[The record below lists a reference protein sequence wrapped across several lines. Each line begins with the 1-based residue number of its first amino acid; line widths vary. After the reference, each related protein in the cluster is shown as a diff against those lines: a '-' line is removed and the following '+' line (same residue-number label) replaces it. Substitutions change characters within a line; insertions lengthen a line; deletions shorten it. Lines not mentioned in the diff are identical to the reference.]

1 MFLICPFSR
10 FTAVLIFLVFTA
22 FSSGAAFATEVT
34 MTTPL
39 GDVGIELF
47 DEEAPET
54 VANFL
59 KYVNDGD
66 YKNSFMHRS
75 VPGFVVQGGGYTY
88 IDDMVEAIPADP
100 PVINEPGIS
109 NTRGTIAMAK
119 LSGQPNSAT
128 SQWYFNLDDNSADL
142 DAANG
147 GFTVFGRV
155 TDDGMDVI
163 DAIGDLQV
171 WNAGSPFGELP
182 LIDYPGD
189 GDIAEEHLVMID
201 ITENSTFLINPGLN
215 DAWFNEGSNGQGFLI
230 TVFPDIETV
239 FLAWFTFDTQRPDES
254 VTALL
259 GEPGHRW
266 LTAQGN
272 YSGNRAVLD
281 IIVSEG
287 GVFDSGTPEP
297 APRQDGTM
305 VLEFTSCNSGTVSYD
320 IPSVDRQGTIPIKRI
335 SLDNVPLCEELSGQ
349 TGTD

>member
-10 FTAVLIFLVFTA
+10 FTAVLICLACNA

-39 GDVGIELF
+39 GDVGVELF
-47 DEEAPET
+47 DEAAPET

-75 VPGFVVQGGGYTY
+75 VPGFIVQGGGFTF
-88 IDDMVEAIPADP
+88 INNRIEEIPTDP

-119 LSGQPNSAT
+119 LGGQPNSAT

-147 GFTVFGRV
+147 GYTVFGRV
-155 TDDGMDVI
+155 TGDGMDVI
-163 DAIGDLQV
+163 DAISALQV
-171 WNAGSPFGELP
+171 WNAGSPFAELP
-182 LIDYPGD
+182 LIDYPGS

-215 DAWFNEGSNGQGFLI
+215 DAWFNEDSNGQGFLI
-230 TVFPDIETV
+230 TVFPGIETV
-239 FLAWFTFDTQRPDES
+239 FLAWFTYDTQRPDES
-254 VTALL
+254 VTAML

-272 YSGNRAVLD
+272 YSGNKAVLD

-287 GVFDSGTPEP
+287 GIFDSGTPEP
-297 APRQDGTM
+297 APRQDGTI
-305 VLEFTSCNSGTVSYD
+305 VLEFTDCNSGTVSYD
-320 IPSVDRQGTIPIKRI
+320 IPSVDRQGVVPVKRI
-335 SLDNVPLCEELSGQ
+335 SLDNVPLCEQLAGQ
-349 TGTD
+349 SED